1 MPTCP
6 KCGKI
11 LSNDNTLLYHLNK
24 KFPCDS
30 YKCKFC
36 KEIFGT
42 KFHLQVHEMKCEV
55 AKCANK
61 KKLSLN
67 PFENAPASRTLDDGM
82 LRFIYNTCPDII
94 TEIDMNCKILS
105 ISPSV
110 ERILGTTQDELVK
123 NDFWDLIHDED
134 KERVI
139 EHFIDTKKMV
149 PSAVPDGSYKLNAVT
164 DENDLEYPYYTSL
177 RKRHKEGRWVNVSSV
192 FWITERADE
201 IRLICVE
208 RPTDQSEAVADS

>member
-1 MPTCP
+1 MPECP

-30 YKCKFC
+30 YKCKHC
-36 KEIFGT
+36 KDIFST

-55 AKCANK
+55 AKHANK
-61 KKLSLN
+61 KKVSLN
-67 PFENAPASRTLDDGM
+67 PFESTPVSRTLDDGM

-110 ERILGTTQDELVK
+110 ERILGVSQDDIVK
-123 NDFWDLIHDED
+123 HDFWELIHDED
-134 KERVI
+134 KERVF

-149 PSAVPDGSYKLNAVT
+149 PINESYTLNTVT
-164 DENDLEYPYYTSL
+164 DDNDLDYPYYTSL
-177 RKRHKEGRWVNVSSV
+177 RKKKNGGGYVNLSSV
-192 FWITERADE
+192 FWITERATE
-201 IRLICVE
+201 IKLICVE
-208 RPTDQSEAVADS
+208 RPTAGDGLGLV